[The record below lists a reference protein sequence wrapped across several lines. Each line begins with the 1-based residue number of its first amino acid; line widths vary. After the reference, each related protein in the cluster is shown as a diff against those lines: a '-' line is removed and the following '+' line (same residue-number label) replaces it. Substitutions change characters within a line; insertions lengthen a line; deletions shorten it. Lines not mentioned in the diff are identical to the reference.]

1 MKIETGGIQ
10 NFYDNS
16 QTGQTKPAR
25 KISDIDADAS
35 LDINYTQIIE
45 TALNTPA
52 QDPGA
57 VQKAKNL
64 LLSGMLDSPEN
75 TRDAAENI
83 IKFGF

>member
-35 LDINYTQIIE
+35 LGINYTQIIE
-45 TALNTPA
+45 TALNTQA
-52 QDPGA
+52 QDPDA

-64 LLSGMLDSPEN
+64 LLSGSLDSPEY
-75 TRDAAENI
+75 TRAAAENI